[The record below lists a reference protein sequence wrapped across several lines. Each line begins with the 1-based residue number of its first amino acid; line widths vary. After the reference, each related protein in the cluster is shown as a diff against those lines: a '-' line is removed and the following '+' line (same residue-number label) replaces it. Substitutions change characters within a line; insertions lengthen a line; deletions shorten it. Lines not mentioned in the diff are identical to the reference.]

1 MKKLLPTFAVGSI
14 LLAAFP
20 AVLAQ
25 DKKAQEGTQALEERV
40 LQLESALSDL
50 KKRNDE
56 SEKRLEQV
64 VAYLEK
70 QARAGEQ
77 LLASLEESERLGFTA
92 GINFRSREVLLAAFR
107 AYWGEEQ
114 ADVPRSRV
122 VKNEAPAAKG
132 Q

>member
-1 MKKLLPTFAVGSI
+1 MKKLLPTLAAGSI

-25 DKKAQEGTQALEERV
+25 DEKPQEGTQTLEERV
-40 LQLESALSDL
+40 LQLENTLSDL
-50 KKRNDE
+50 KMKNEDA
-56 SEKRLEQV
+56 EKRLEEV
-64 VAYLEK
+64 VRYLEK

-77 LLASLEESERLGFTA
+77 LLASLDESERLGFTP
-92 GINFRSREVLLAAFR
+92 GINFRSREVLLAAWR

-114 ADVPRSRV
+114 IGVPKPKV
-122 VKNEAPAAKG
+122 AKNGEPAAKG